1 MTTFTA
7 RQFARLRDTLAEIDA
22 RLAEI
27 ARDVDAAQLESPF
40 ATHRADITPLHRQL
54 VAEDVARLRE
64 AMRAALARHGVVQLP
79 PEASATEA
87 ARESLN
93 RAIVAVE
100 GLGPRHWHDGEVL
113 SDEGEGELNRI
124 VSQLLDGLLRIDGH
138 LADDDEPPVRPDTA
152 TAATTTLAARLEN
165 LAELIDAHRF
175 HHLKAPLDALRAR
188 VAADDFEIAVFG
200 RTNAGKSSL
209 INALLGQDILPAGSL
224 PATAVPVRLVHGETP
239 RGTVR
244 FADVGPQDFPLD
256 DPDRLAEFAT
266 ERHNPHNARHVT
278 RLALE
283 IPAPLLAGGVTLV
296 DMPGLEAGL
305 PSDDIS
311 ACDLGIVAIDAT
323 GDLSLDEFPLID
335 VLQREGSAVA
345 VVLTKADLLD
355 FKDRWAVHGFVSRML
370 KARGGE
376 DWEEWPVHLASTR
389 AGSDVELCNE
399 WIVRGVEPRLAER
412 AALRA
417 TSLRVKLERLERRVD
432 KAISAQESTQ
442 KPTQKPMLPQH
453 PAPAAR
459 NVLALIEAARRQ
471 RIEPAAEAA
480 RQAAALIREVAHN
493 AAVVWAKA
501 GDEATID
508 ATLLIRT
515 SLEAHA
521 AGVAR
526 DATRELLK
534 LRAELSSVLVGR
546 GETAGIV
553 LPRPEAPPAFP
564 APDPWPAAILEAPPL
579 VFLGQRWIRRCWRR
593 TLVRAGIQTLAAE
606 AMRPY
611 FEQVEDWR
619 QRMLDALSLRAA
631 EGQ

>member
-1 MTTFTA
+1 MTTLTA
-7 RQFARLRDTLAEIDA
+7 RQLSRLRTVFADLDLQLAAITLHLNAPE
-22 RLAEI
+22 
-27 ARDVDAAQLESPF
+27 LESPF
-40 ATHRADITPLHRQL
+40 AMHRADITPLRRQL

-64 AMRAALARHGVVQLP
+64 AMRAALTRQGIVQLTP
-79 PEASATEA
+79 GTDATEA
-87 ARESLN
+87 ARESVN

-100 GLGPRHWHDGEVL
+100 ALGPRHWHDGEPL
-113 SDEGEGELNRI
+113 SDEGEAELDRI
-124 VSQLLDGLLRIDGH
+124 VSQLLDGLLRLEGH
-138 LADDDEPPVRPDTA
+138 LADDDAPPVRPDTA

-165 LAELIDAHRF
+165 LAGLIDAHHF

-188 VAADDFEIAVFG
+188 VAANDFEIAVFG

-209 INALLGQDILPAGSL
+209 INALLGQDILPVGSL

-305 PSDDIS
+305 PSDDLS

-389 AGSDVELCNE
+389 AGSDADLCND

-442 KPTQKPMLPQH
+442 KPTLPQH

-459 NVLALIEAARRQ
+459 NALALIDAARRQ
-471 RIEPAAEAA
+471 RIEPTAEAA
-480 RQAAALIREVAHN
+480 RQASALIREVAYN

-526 DATRELLK
+526 DATRGLLK
-534 LRAELSSVLVGR
+534 LRAELSSALAGR
-546 GETAGIV
+546 GDTAGIV
-553 LPRPEAPPAFP
+553 FPRPETPPAFP

-579 VFLGQRWIRRCWRR
+579 VFLGQRWICRCWRR
-593 TLVRAGIQTLAAE
+593 ALVRDGLQTLAAD

-611 FEQVEDWR
+611 FERVEDWR
-619 QRMLDALSLRAA
+619 QRMLDALSLRAT

>member
-1 MTTFTA
+1 MTALTVSQLSCL
-7 RQFARLRDTLAEIDA
+7 RQAFADVDS

-27 ARDVDAAQLESPF
+27 ARDLDAAQLESPF
-40 ATHRADITPLHRQL
+40 ATRRADITPLHRQL
-54 VAEDVARLRE
+54 VTEDVARLRE
-64 AMRAALARHGVVQLP
+64 AMGAALARHNIAQP
-79 PEASATEA
+79 PPGASATEA
-87 ARESLN
+87 ARESVN
-93 RAIVAVE
+93 RAIVAAE
-100 GLGPRHWHDGEVL
+100 ALGPRHWHNGEAL
-113 SDEGEGELNRI
+113 SDEGDAELNRI
-124 VSQLLDGLLRIDGH
+124 VSQLLDGLLRIEGH
-138 LADDDEPPVRPDTA
+138 LADAGEPLAHP
-152 TAATTTLAARLEN
+152 TAAADPATRLEA
-165 LAELIDAHRF
+165 LEKTIDAGRL

-209 INALLGQDILPAGSL
+209 LNALLGQEILPVGSL

-244 FADVGPQDFPLD
+244 FADVGPEDFPLD

-266 ERHNPHNARHVT
+266 ERHNLHNARHVT

-296 DMPGLEAGL
+296 DMPGLEAG
-305 PSDDIS
+305 PPADDLS

-323 GDLSLDEFPLID
+323 GDLALDELPLID
-335 VLQREGSAVA
+335 VLQREGSAVV

-355 FKDRWAVHGFVSRML
+355 FKDRWAVHGFVNRML

-376 DWEEWPVHLASTR
+376 EWEELPVYLASTR
-389 AGSDVELCNE
+389 AGSDAELCND

-432 KAISAQESTQ
+432 NAMSAQESTQ
-442 KPTQKPMLPQH
+442 EPTLPQR

-459 NVLALIEAARRQ
+459 DILALIDAARRQ

-501 GDEATID
+501 GDDPTID
-508 ATLLIRT
+508 ATLRIRT

-526 DATRELLK
+526 DATRGLLK
-534 LRAELSSVLVGR
+534 LRAELSSALAGR

-553 LPRPEAPPAFP
+553 LPRPETPPAFP

-593 TLVRAGIQTLAAE
+593 ALLRAGVRTLAAD
-606 AMRPY
+606 AMRTY
-611 FEQVEDWR
+611 FERVEDWR
-619 QRMLDALSLRAA
+619 QRMLDALSLRAT